1 MGNRVMRALIGVFAV
16 GALVGCGGG
25 DAGDTDTGA
34 VPPAATPP
42 AATPPAATPPAGT
55 AVELPEGV
63 TQEMVTQGQ
72 AIFTGAGLCQS
83 CHGPDASGTALAPN
97 LLDQEWLNIQTGS
110 YDEIVELVN
119 TGVAQPQQAPAPM
132 PPKGGSQIT
141 DEQVRQ
147 VAAYVYSISRG
158 G

>member
-1 MGNRVMRALIGVFAV
+1 MRNRVLSTLFGVVTAGV
-16 GALVGCGGG
+16 LVGCGGG
-25 DAGDTDTGA
+25 GDASNTDAAPPPAAPPAASPPAA
-34 VPPAATPP
+34 VPPA
-42 AATPPAATPPAGT
+42 

-72 AIFTGAGLCQS
+72 TIFTGAGLCQS
-83 CHGPDASGTALAPN
+83 CHGPDGSGTALAPS
-97 LLDQEWLNIQTGS
+97 LRDQEWLNIQTGS
-110 YDEIVELVN
+110 YDEIVNLVN

-147 VAAYVYSISRG
+147 VAAYVYSLSRG